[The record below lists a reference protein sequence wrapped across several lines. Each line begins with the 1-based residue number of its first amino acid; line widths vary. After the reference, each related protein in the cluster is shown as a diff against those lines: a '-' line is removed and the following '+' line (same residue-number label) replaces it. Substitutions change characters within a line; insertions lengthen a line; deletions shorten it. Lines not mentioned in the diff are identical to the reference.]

1 MQDIHVPFPT
11 LCLCLIAL
19 ALVLAPVALA
29 GDGSAL
35 SPIARDCAPD
45 RLAHVAPSAGEVLVL
60 SLGAVEV
67 KPTLGELTPW
77 PWTARRVRKGEW
89 YELHPRRWTMF
100 SRSAAPATRG
110 DL

>member
-1 MQDIHVPFPT
+1 MKK
-11 LCLCLIAL
+11 A
-19 ALVLAPVALA
+19 
-29 GDGSAL
+29 
-35 SPIARDCAPD
+35 SPSPGKGLPGADD
-45 RLAHVAPSAGEVLVL
+45 HEGEVAI